1 MSLPNKTD
9 SSYENKEIG
18 VLDFIMKMLVWKA
31 QWDVKDQYDKEFNDL
46 SSAKSKILSLDVIL
60 VLFGIAMLLSLFQ
73 KSYLK
78 YLFIVIVLA
87 IAREVIIQVYS

>member
-1 MSLPNKTD
+1 M
-9 SSYENKEIG
+9 
-18 VLDFIMKMLVWKA
+18 
-31 QWDVKDQYDKEFNDL
+31 
-46 SSAKSKILSLDVIL
+46 KILSLDVIL

-87 IAREVIIQVYS
+87 IAREAIIQVYS

>member
-9 SSYENKEIG
+9 SSYKSREIG

-46 SSAKSKILSLDVIL
+46 SSAKSILRFIV
-60 VLFGIAMLLSLFQ
+60 
-73 KSYLK
+73 
-78 YLFIVIVLA
+78 LFIVLSILVKIYL
-87 IAREVIIQVYS
+87 SL

>member
-1 MSLPNKTD
+1 M
-9 SSYENKEIG
+9 
-18 VLDFIMKMLVWKA
+18 
-31 QWDVKDQYDKEFNDL
+31 
-46 SSAKSKILSLDVIL
+46 KILSLDVIL

-78 YLFIVIVLA
+78 YLFIVLA